1 MYKNR
6 QNAKPYH
13 IVPHLDRRTKWILK
27 KSICRNTRKGRQYA
41 TPDKTDANFD
51 DFFKYKKKIEYAMTN
66 RLNSK
71 NIDRDK
77 TFSK

>member
-1 MYKNR
+1 MDFKKINLKKYQKRQTICNTR
-6 QNAKPYH
+6 QNHFHEVVA
-13 IVPHLDRRTKWILK
+13 
-27 KSICRNTRKGRQYA
+27 
-41 TPDKTDANFD
+41 DANFD